1 MQEKDI
7 HLPVDVY
14 KDLKLNIKARHL
26 EAKSIWSPEKLKEHA
41 PTKQQE
47 NLDIENFRERLWNV
61 EHNEKINNFL
71 LLVLVMGITAS
82 IVGLAW
88 SYWITIPTY
97 QIEYNKQVAE
107 LKTEYNWKINE
118 QQNTINLQQE
128 QIKNLEDDVKD
139 LEDIIK
145 AYFVK

>member
-1 MQEKDI
+1 MQQKDTKHTSDDEKD
-7 HLPVDVY
+7 LES
-14 KDLKLNIKARHL
+14 NIKARHL

-47 NLDIENFRERLWNV
+47 NSDIENFRERLWNV
-61 EHNEKINNFL
+61 EHNEKMNNFL
-71 LLVLVMGITAS
+71 LSVLVMSITAS

-107 LKTEYNWKINE
+107 FKTEYNWKINE
-118 QQNTINLQQE
+118 QQNTIKLQQAKI
-128 QIKNLEDDVKD
+128 QNLEDDVND
-139 LEDIIK
+139 LEDIVKKYFIK
-145 AYFVK
+145 